1 MIKLLPVTALHYNLP
16 TNPDDHYSLPT
27 NPNELNVY
35 IEIDDDTAKKL
46 SSPGCDG
53 LTFDDVT
60 GLSSRILHQLVR
72 NHFNDPRQG
81 TEYQWFR
88 INQTLHKQFTHFM
101 DTLIPEAS
109 LIDFQYH
116 DWHQTYIYQG
126 QKDSQLVFKQYYYD
140 TDDSPIVMLYISL

>member
-16 TNPDDHYSLPT
+16 TNPDDHYNLPT
-27 NPNELNVY
+27 NPNELDIY
-35 IEIDDDTAKKL
+35 IEINDKTAKEL
-46 SSPGCDG
+46 SSPGCDE

-81 TEYQWFR
+81 AEYQWFA
-88 INQTLHKQFTHFM
+88 IDQTLHKQFTHFM

-109 LIDFQYH
+109 LIDFQHH
-116 DWHQTYIYQG
+116 DWHQTYIYQD
-126 QKDSQLVFKQYYYD
+126 QKDGKLSFKQYYYD
-140 TDDSPIVMLYISL
+140 VDNTPTVILDISI